1 MAATQWSQYGEAA
14 MKRAR
19 TAVARRKADKVSGK
33 TLEGFGVMRLL
44 EYFNDR
50 VVTELRIV
58 EVAAGSFRI
67 EVLLTWKSAV
77 SVLITARGGERRF
90 RSVDTVVRF
99 LRSIGVGPT
108 VIRLVLGKGGR

>member
-33 TLEGFGVMRLL
+33 TLEGFGVTRLL

-99 LRSIGVGPT
+99 LQSIGVGPT